1 MKLVQKYAIN
11 KKNLQSNLP
20 VKFTYSFW
28 QIWLEVNCRFS
39 INSIF
44 LGQFHFFCT
53 SLYLLISFENKLD
66 NENVAKTT
74 HFNILLEI
82 AFLPLIWKLLWF
94 FSIITMGQLFCIFNP
109 EKFIRIYDIIWQIS
123 DTFLPKFLIN
133 LSGFKNAYELT
144 QLLYRTQVFHI
155 RFHDYTFGAYFYTCT
170 I

>member
-94 FSIITMGQLFCIFNP
+94 FFYNYNGSTLLHFQSWEIYQNLWYNLTNFWYFSAKISD
-109 EKFIRIYDIIWQIS
+109 KFIRI
-123 DTFLPKFLIN
+123 
-133 LSGFKNAYELT
+133 
-144 QLLYRTQVFHI
+144 
-155 RFHDYTFGAYFYTCT
+155 
-170 I
+170 